1 MTDCDVTNVSVD
13 DTQNMSYHWDVTR
26 PGPECTRPGTISPS
40 IYCVIINHILSF
52 YKTII
57 QQSKK
62 YIEKLV

>member
-1 MTDCDVTNVSVD
+1 MTDCDVTNVSVND
-13 DTQNMSYHWDVTR
+13 KVKNVTR

-40 IYCVIINHILSF
+40 IYCVIINHIWSF